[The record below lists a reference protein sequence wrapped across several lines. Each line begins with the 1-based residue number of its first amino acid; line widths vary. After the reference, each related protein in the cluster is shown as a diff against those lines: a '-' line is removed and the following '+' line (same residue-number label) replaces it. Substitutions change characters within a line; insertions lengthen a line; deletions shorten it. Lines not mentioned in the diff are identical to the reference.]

1 MLPWILCSLSFFLS
15 IVLSS
20 SFYTCNVFHWRTSV
34 TNICRD
40 GEQKRTYVG
49 KKKTKISDKLSVVCI
64 YRCSIEAALHSN
76 KNTNSHYSY
85 WSIIYTVHSEMIMKW
100 AYFSVK
106 VCFKA
111 RHPYWCTQ
119 HAHEL
124 IGVSLSLSHYYTH
137 SSWVHFHRIYIY
149 ITPNTTTAKE
159 QNQSASHDNF
169 LIDSQITWLQSGCGY
184 DGQMLLINRAWM

>member
-85 WSIIYTVHSEMIMKW
+85 WSIIYTVW

-124 IGVSLSLSHYYTH
+124 IGVSLSLSHCYTH

-149 ITPNTTTAKE
+149 NSKHHNSKRAKPVCV
-159 QNQSASHDNF
+159 
-169 LIDSQITWLQSGCGY
+169 TW
-184 DGQMLLINRAWM
+184 